1 MARHIGQ
8 SYRTGKLSLEE
19 VAYPQLRPGGV
30 IIKTAYSVIS
40 IGTEAMKVREARM
53 SYLEKARARPDH
65 LKQVFDSMRQNGVK
79 ATFQKVMSQL
89 DRLTPLGYSLSGYV
103 VDVGVDAD
111 EFRFGQRVAAA
122 GAEFANHGEY
132 NYVPRNLVVP
142 VPDEVP
148 MDQAAFGTIGA
159 IAMHGFRQSHTALG
173 EIAVVIGLGLIGQML
188 IRILNAA
195 GVNVIAVDLDQN
207 RCELATTSA
216 AAIAAGT
223 PKDFGWRNA
232 LSRMSSGHGADVVF
246 ICAGSG
252 DNSVL
257 ELAASAVRERGRIV
271 VIGKSKLD
279 LDYNT
284 FFRKEIDVSFSRSYG
299 PGRYDAA
306 YENEGQDYPYSYV
319 RWTERRNIKSFIDL
333 LATRRLEL
341 TPIIGA
347 VRDFAGAAAVYDE
360 IHEGKEK
367 AIGVLLDYG
376 VRGPQVE
383 QPPRIVQHTA
393 PATAKAVVIG
403 VIGAGNYASSML
415 IPPLRS
421 DSRVELGAI
430 ITSTGLSAASAA
442 RRFNIP
448 QHGTDRTAVLSDPRV
463 NGVLIATRH
472 ASHANLA
479 AEALRAGKAV
489 FVEKPLAI
497 NADGLALIDAAMAGH
512 EQAQLMVGFN
522 RRFAPIIR
530 DNAAAFA
537 RKGPLMMLYRV
548 QAGPLPAD
556 AWQNSAAEGGRFIG
570 EAGHF
575 FDVFQ
580 FLTGSRALS
589 VSAIRIAPANSAADD
604 FDNMSAVVTYADGS
618 VGTLIYSTQGN
629 TRLAKEYLEVHG
641 SGQSTVMRNFT
652 NLEIFNLDGRN
663 EKHKY
668 SGEKGQKEQMRQFVD
683 MIAAGQ
689 PAPTGY
695 RSLVETT
702 RLTWMAVE
710 AARDGLPH
718 VLD

>member
-8 SYRTGKLSLEE
+8 SYRTGRLSLEE

-103 VDVGVDAD
+103 VDVGVDAG

-132 NYVPRNLVVP
+132 NFVPRNLVVP
-142 VPDEVP
+142 VPDDVP

-159 IAMHGFRQSHTALG
+159 IAMHGFRQSRAALG
-173 EIAVVIGLGLIGQML
+173 EIAVVVGLGLIGQML

-195 GVNVIAVDLDQN
+195 GVNVIAIDLDSS
-207 RCELATTSA
+207 RCELAMSA
-216 AAIAAGT
+216 AAVAAGT
-223 PKDFGWRNA
+223 PKDFTWRNV
-232 LSRMSSGHGADVVF
+232 LSRLSAGHGADVVL
-246 ICAGSG
+246 ICAGSS

-306 YENEGQDYPYSYV
+306 YENEGQDYPYPYV

-333 LATRRLEL
+333 LATRRLDL

-347 VRDFAGAAAVYDE
+347 VRDFNGAAAVYDE
-360 IHEGKEK
+360 IHDGKEK

-376 VRGPQVE
+376 VRDAQVE
-383 QPPRIVQHTA
+383 QPARIVHRKTTT
-393 PATAKAVVIG
+393 TAKPVVIG

-415 IPPLRS
+415 IPPLRA

-430 ITSTGLSAASAA
+430 VTNTGLSAVSAA
-442 RRFNIP
+442 GRFNIQ
-448 QHGTDRTAVLSDPRV
+448 QHGTDRSAILTDPHTG
-463 NGVLIATRH
+463 GVLIATRH
-472 ASHANLA
+472 ASHAGLV

-497 NADGLALIDAAMAGH
+497 NEEGLALVDAAIADRDD
-512 EQAQLMVGFN
+512 AQLMVGFN
-522 RRFAPIIR
+522 RRFSPIIR
-530 DNAAAFA
+530 ENAAAFA
-537 RKGPLMMLYRV
+537 GKGPLMMLYRV
-548 QAGPLPAD
+548 QAGALPPD
-556 AWQNSAAEGGRFIG
+556 AWQNSPAEGGRFIG

-580 FLTGSRALS
+580 FLTGSRAIS
-589 VSAIRIAPANSAADD
+589 VSATRISVARERADD
-604 FDNMSAVVTYADGS
+604 HDNISATVTYANGS

-629 TRLAKEYLEVHG
+629 SLLDKEYLEVHG
-641 SGQSTVMRNFT
+641 SGQSTIMTNFRI
-652 NLEIFNLDGRN
+652 LEIYAANGRG
-663 EKHKY
+663 ERKKY
-668 SGEKGQKEQMRQFVD
+668 SGEKGQKEQMRLFAD
-683 MIAAGQ
+683 MIASGDA
-689 PAPTGY
+689 APTSY
-695 RSLVETT
+695 ASLAETT
-702 RLTWMAVE
+702 RLTWKACE
-710 AARDGLPH
+710 SARDGQSHSLE
-718 VLD
+718 